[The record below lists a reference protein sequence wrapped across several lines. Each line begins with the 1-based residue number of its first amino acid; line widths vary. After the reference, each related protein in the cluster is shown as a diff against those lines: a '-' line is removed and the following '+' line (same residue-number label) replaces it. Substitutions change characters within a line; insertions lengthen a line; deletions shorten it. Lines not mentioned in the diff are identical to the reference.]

1 MASDKH
7 REGRFKERVWTIR
20 RRRSGTR
27 PKARSTSPHAA
38 VVGRRL
44 EGCVNLSAWAFQ
56 RMPASGPHWPYAP
69 SAMPVTAGTALRA
82 LSTDSR
88 YGRLIREVVTAA
100 AWPSLLDQNGKLQHG
115 LASNDTF
122 LDEVELFEPSDNA
135 MGQSFV
141 TNEPVAA
148 DLF

>member
-1 MASDKH
+1 M
-7 REGRFKERVWTIR
+7 
-20 RRRSGTR
+20 
-27 PKARSTSPHAA
+27 
-38 VVGRRL
+38 
-44 EGCVNLSAWAFQ
+44 
-56 RMPASGPHWPYAP
+56 
-69 SAMPVTAGTALRA
+69 
-82 LSTDSR
+82 
-88 YGRLIREVVTAA
+88 
-100 AWPSLLDQNGKLQHG
+100 LDQNGKLQHG